1 MRTIVVKLFIMAI
14 LLLVVV
20 NIATAQWGKAPQW
33 WKEIET
39 ILTVARIS
47 ALTSSALE
55 VYNKPPAGWDSL
67 SQNNSDCVKTLINN
81 NPNLAAKVLIN
92 KLKPMTKERGSQ
104 RVLTGEIAKGEGA
117 TFAMNKE
124 RSSQRVLAASTY
136 REKKVEVTPLRLF
149 SVSSFLCLPKESAE
163 LTTKE
168 EKELSK

>member
-1 MRTIVVKLFIMAI
+1 MCTTLKLSIMAI
-14 LLLVVV
+14 MLLLVV
-20 NIATAQWGKAPQW
+20 NIATAQWGKAPQC

-39 ILTVARIS
+39 ILTVARIA

-55 VYNKPPAGWDSL
+55 VYNKHPAGWDSW
-67 SQNNSDCVKTLINN
+67 SQNNSDCVKTLNN
-81 NPNLAAKVLIN
+81 DPNLAAKVLIN

-124 RSSQRVLAASTY
+124 RSSQRVLAASTS
-136 REKKVEVTPLRLF
+136 REKKGEVTPLGLF
-149 SVSSFLCLPKESAE
+149 SVSSFLCLPKDSAE
-163 LTTKE
+163 LATKE